1 MARAS
6 SSPPVEDFSIETS
19 AGVSVS
25 ARWYPASAAA
35 PAATA
40 SAAADTAAP
49 ASATR
54 PATSARPH
62 APGAAGAEASDDGAT
77 LVLAHGAGAGQ
88 DHPFMRLAGRE
99 LSSRGLQVI
108 TFNFPYMEARK
119 RVPDRAP
126 VLEAAYLAVIDA
138 VRGRTVFAGRPLVLG
153 GKSMGGRMASHVA
166 AHHTDRAGALAGLV
180 FLGYPLH
187 PPGKPT
193 QLRDAHLPAIQCPM
207 LFVQGARDAF
217 GSPDELRPV
226 LARLSAPA
234 ELAVIDGGDHSFT
247 VPKASPVRQPEVLSA
262 LFDRV
267 AAWIGAVTRP
277 SSSQGA

>member
-1 MARAS
+1 
-6 SSPPVEDFSIETS
+6 
-19 AGVSVS
+19 
-25 ARWYPASAAA
+25 
-35 PAATA
+35 
-40 SAAADTAAP
+40 
-49 ASATR
+49 
-54 PATSARPH
+54 
-62 APGAAGAEASDDGAT
+62 
-77 LVLAHGAGAGQ
+77 
-88 DHPFMRLAGRE
+88 MRLAGRE
-99 LSSRGLQVI
+99 LSARGLQVI

-166 AHHTDRAGALAGLV
+166 AQHADRAGALAGLV

-217 GSPDELRPV
+217 GTPDELRPV

-234 ELAVIDGGDHSFT
+234 ELAVIAGGDHSFT

-267 AAWIGAVTRP
+267 ASWIDAVTRP
-277 SSSQGA
+277 SPQGA